1 MSDKKFNNMNIQYN
15 RPLISVQDI
24 VRYIDK
30 GEKFTKESETADEM
44 DLLGAIVLNPTY
56 QRVYKSTIPE
66 ESTIVESI
74 LLNIPI
80 PEIFLVKVINNA
92 SQIRNVMDGKHRLNA
107 IFRYVKGIYPLQG
120 LKLLPE
126 DYNEKYFKD
135 LSNEDKIKIL
145 TYNISVLEFDP
156 LDNDELEIE
165 LFTRYNKQTKT
176 LEPQEI
182 RYATYY
188 SETSNYVSNFI
199 SSLEK
204 DSALAKAYN
213 ITKSRVNYQRVH
225 QNLFTLLYILENG
238 LNVHFSQSTELA
250 EKYMQDKSAEYK
262 LSTEIVR
269 DTKELFCDFNNFILV
284 LTKYIEYPFSSQV
297 YGEEIKRN
305 YLFQTGIAMTI
316 AALFHYCTF
325 DLDGTGLIQEISNLL
340 YKTHLKDDLYK
351 GSSTSSRTIA
361 KYLLEIFT
369 HWNYKKIMLKD
380 GIIEVLTNELK
391 LIDKNEK

>member
-1 MSDKKFNNMNIQYN
+1 MNDKKIANIKIQYN

-24 VRYIDK
+24 VRYIEK
-30 GEKFTKESETADEM
+30 GERFTNDFVGTDEL

-66 ESTIVESI
+66 ESTIIESI

-80 PEIFLVKVINNA
+80 PEIFLVKVINNTA
-92 SQIRNVMDGKHRLNA
+92 QIRNVMDGKHRLNA
-107 IFRYVKGIYPLQG
+107 IYRYLKGQYPLQG
-120 LKLLPE
+120 LKLLSE
-126 DYNEKYFKD
+126 EYIGKFFKD

-156 LDNDELEIE
+156 LGNDELEIE

-188 SETSNYVSNFI
+188 SETSNFISTFI
-199 SSLEK
+199 SSIEK
-204 DSALAKAYN
+204 NSSLAKAYN

-238 LNVHFSQSTELA
+238 LDVHSSQSTELA
-250 EKYMQDKSAEYK
+250 ENYMKDKSSKYK
-262 LSTEIVR
+262 SGNENIN
-269 DTKELFCDFNNFILV
+269 DTKEIFNKFNDFIVDLSEH
-284 LTKYIEYPFSSQV
+284 IEYPFSSQV

-316 AALFHYCTF
+316 AALYHYCNI
-325 DLDGTGLIQEISNLL
+325 DLNGTELISELSDLFH
-340 YKTHLKDDLYK
+340 KTHLKDDSYK

-361 KYLLEIFT
+361 KYLVNIFSDF
-369 HWNYKKIMLKD
+369 NYKKIKLKD
-380 GIIEVLTNELK
+380 NDIINMLRTELK
-391 LIDKNEK
+391 QIDRA